1 MRDSSDHFC
10 FETDDLRSEVLD
22 FGKRARA
29 AARALARMSTQRKNA
44 ALLAMADQ
52 LHASAG
58 AILRANGKD
67 VEKATADQLSLPVID
82 RLRLDEKRIQG
93 MADGIREVAAL
104 EDPAGKIIAEWRRP
118 NGLHISK
125 VRVPIGVIG
134 IIYESRP
141 NVTSD
146 AAVLC
151 TKTGNAVILRG
162 GSESIHSNV
171 AIAEALRAGAASAG
185 LPEDSILLIPK
196 TGRDAVRHMAE
207 MDQYIDLIVPRGGR
221 ALIETVV
228 SYARMPVIKH
238 YLGVCI
244 AYVDRQA
251 DLDMAV
257 QIVVNAKTQ
266 RPGVCNAIETV
277 LVHREIAAAFFK
289 KIAPILAEKKVEMR
303 ADPDSFHE
311 LSALGYQSLRPARDK
326 DWTTEYLDL
335 ILAVRTVDNIEDAIT
350 HVERCGSHHS
360 DVIVTRD
367 AARAEKFLNEVDS
380 ATVYWNASTRFTD
393 GAEFGFGAEI
403 GISTDK
409 LHARGPMALEE
420 LMTYKYV
427 IRGEGQIRE

>member
-1 MRDSSDHFC
+1 MDAN
-10 FETDDLRSEVLD
+10 DLRTEVLSC
-22 FGKRARA
+22 GRRARA
-29 AARALARMSTQRKNA
+29 AARLLGRTNSERKNS
-44 ALLAMADQ
+44 ALIRMADQ
-52 LHASAG
+52 LCTTADT
-58 AILRANGKD
+58 ILQANRRD
-67 VEKATADQLSLPVID
+67 VEQATADKLSLAMID
-82 RLRLDEKRIQG
+82 RLKLDRKGIQA
-93 MADGIREVAAL
+93 MADGIRQVVAL
-104 EDPAGKIIAEWRRP
+104 DDPVGKVIAEWTRP
-118 NGLHISK
+118 NGLCISK
-125 VRVPIGVIG
+125 VRVPIGVVG

-162 GSESIHSNV
+162 GSESIHSNI

-221 ALIETVV
+221 PLIETVV
-228 SYARMPVIKH
+228 NHARMPVIKH
-238 YLGVCI
+238 YLGLCI
-244 AYVDRQA
+244 AYVDSEA

-257 QIVVNAKTQ
+257 RIVVNAKTQ

-289 KIAPILAEKKVEMR
+289 KVAPILAGKKVEIR
-303 ADPDSFHE
+303 ADRDSFHH
-311 LSALGYQSLRPARDK
+311 LSSLGYQPLHFARDE
-326 DWTTEYLDL
+326 DWTTEFLDL
-335 ILAVRTVDNIEDAIT
+335 ILAARMVDNLEDAIA
-350 HVERCGSHHS
+350 HVEKCGSHHS
-360 DVIVTRD
+360 DVIITRD
-367 AARAEKFLNEVDS
+367 ATRAEKFLEEVDS

-393 GAEFGFGAEI
+393 GSEFGFGAEI

-420 LMTYKYV
+420 LTTYKYV
-427 IRGEGQIRE
+427 IRGEGQIRD

>member
-1 MRDSSDHFC
+1 MD
-10 FETDDLRSEVLD
+10 TGDLKSEVL
-22 FGKRARA
+22 GCGRRARA
-29 AARALARMSTQRKNA
+29 ASRALARMSSERKNA
-44 ALLAMADQ
+44 ALIAMADR
-52 LHASAG
+52 LCATADT
-58 AILRANGKD
+58 ILQANRKD
-67 VEKATADQLSLPVID
+67 IEKATADQLSLSIID
-82 RLRLDEKRIQG
+82 RLRLDERRIQAMG
-93 MADGIREVAAL
+93 DGIRQVAAL
-104 EDPAGKIIAEWRRP
+104 EDPVGKVITEWTRP

-162 GSESIHSNV
+162 GSESIHSSI
-171 AIAEALRAGAASAG
+171 AIAEALRAGVVNAG
-185 LPEDSILLIPK
+185 LPEDSIVLIPK

-207 MDQYIDLIVPRGGR
+207 MDRYIDLIVPRGGR

-228 SYARMPVIKH
+228 THARMPVIKH
-238 YLGVCI
+238 YLGLCI
-244 AYVDRQA
+244 AYVDREA

-257 QIVVNAKTQ
+257 RIVVNAKTQ

-277 LVHREIAAAFFK
+277 LVHRQIAPAFFK
-289 KIAPILAEKKVEMR
+289 KIAPILAGEKVEIR
-303 ADPDSFHE
+303 ADAESFRQ
-311 LSALGYQSLRPARDK
+311 LSALNYQPLQSAREE

-335 ILAVRTVDNIEDAIT
+335 ILAARTVDNIEDAIA
-350 HVERCGSHHS
+350 HVEKCGSHHS
-360 DVIVTRD
+360 DVIITRD

-393 GAEFGFGAEI
+393 GGEFGFGAEI

-420 LMTYKYV
+420 LTTYKYI

>member
-1 MRDSSDHFC
+1 MDA
-10 FETDDLRSEVLD
+10 DDLRNEIL
-22 FGKRARA
+22 GCGRRARV
-29 AARALARMSTQRKNA
+29 AARGLARISTERKNA
-44 ALLAMADQ
+44 ALLAMADR
-52 LHASAG
+52 LCASAST
-58 AILRANGKD
+58 ILQANHKD
-67 VEKATADQLSLPVID
+67 LENATVDQLSLPMID
-82 RLRLDEKRIQG
+82 RLTLDERRIQA
-93 MADGIREVAAL
+93 MADDIRQVAAL
-104 EDPAGKIIAEWRRP
+104 EDPVGKDIAEWTRP

-162 GSESIHSNV
+162 GSESIRSNI
-171 AIAEALRAGAASAG
+171 AISEALRAGAVGAG
-185 LPEDSILLIPK
+185 LPEDSILMIPK
-196 TGRDAVRHMAE
+196 TDRDAVRHMAG

-228 SYARMPVIKH
+228 NYARMPVIKH
-238 YLGVCI
+238 YVGLCI
-244 AYVDRQA
+244 AYVDREA

-257 QIVVNAKTQ
+257 RIVVNAKTQ

-277 LVHREIAAAFFK
+277 LVHRQIAAPFFK
-289 KIAPILAEKKVEMR
+289 KIAPLLAGKNVEIR
-303 ADPDSFHE
+303 ADSDSLRH
-311 LSALGYQSLRPARDK
+311 LSALNYQPLHSAREE

-335 ILAVRTVDNIEDAIT
+335 ILAARTVDNIEAAIA
-350 HVERCGSHHS
+350 HVEKCGSHHS
-360 DVIVTRD
+360 DVIITRD
-367 AARAEKFLNEVDS
+367 STRAAKFLNEVDS

-393 GAEFGFGAEI
+393 GGEFGFGAEI

-420 LMTYKYV
+420 LTTYKYV
-427 IRGEGQIRE
+427 IRGDGQIRE